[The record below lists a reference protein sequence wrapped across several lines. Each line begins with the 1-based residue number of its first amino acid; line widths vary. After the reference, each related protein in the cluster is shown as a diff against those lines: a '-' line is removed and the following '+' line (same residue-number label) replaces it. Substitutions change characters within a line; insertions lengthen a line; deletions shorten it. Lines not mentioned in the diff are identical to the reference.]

1 MVEAESYV
9 DVNVFVYWLGKHPT
23 LGKTAYQWIKKIENS
38 PKDSYLTS
46 TLTLYQTMV
55 IIAGLTGNALK
66 NTDLV
71 KNFIDSIT
79 GLQGLK
85 VVPLALRDLIE
96 ARVLMEKYELDYE
109 DAVHLAVAL
118 RNRVKEIISNDQDFD
133 KTSLKRIF
141 TR

>member
-1 MVEAESYV
+1 ME
-9 DVNVFVYWLGKHPT
+9 NILHW
-23 LGKTAYQWIKKIENS
+23 GKTAYRWIEKIENS

-46 TLTLYQTMV
+46 ILTLYQTMV
-55 IIAGLTGNALK
+55 IMAGLTGNTLK

-71 KNFIDSIT
+71 KNVIDSIT

-96 ARVLMEKYELDYE
+96 ARILMEKYELDYE
-109 DAVHLAVAL
+109 DAVYLAVAL
-118 RNRVKEIISNDQDFD
+118 RNKVKEIISNDQDFD
-133 KTSLKRIF
+133 RIPLKRMF

>member
-1 MVEAESYV
+1 MSLYIGLE
-9 DVNVFVYWLGKHPT
+9 NILHW
-23 LGKTAYQWIKKIENS
+23 GKTAYRWIEKIENS

-46 TLTLYQTMV
+46 ILTLYQTMV
-55 IIAGLTGNALK
+55 IMAGLTGNTLK

-71 KNFIDSIT
+71 KNVIDSIT

-96 ARVLMEKYELDYE
+96 ARILMEKYELDYE
-109 DAVHLAVAL
+109 DAVYLAVAL
-118 RNRVKEIISNDQDFD
+118 RNKVKEIISNDQDFD
-133 KTSLKRIF
+133 RIPLKRMF